1 MKNGGSFHSYVKLP
15 EGIIFYIFWVGF
27 LQVHWVDDF
36 LMAGAWTYG
45 ILQGLGGDGK
55 HYMIYMYQ
63 TWQSNMATWRKF
75 LPNSWWFSGEMPYT
89 FADFH
94 GVFQAHN
101 LELWEEKSVRRSKW
115 LCWRTRPPRASV
127 ASIGIYR
134 NLSHHCFISKSENVL
149 HYAVGPSWLQ
159 GLFWPPLPFPPFLPQ
174 VGGMGRRLED
184 VTHELQDGCPMVTF
198 WSLMRKNLRR

>member
-1 MKNGGSFHSYVKLP
+1 MESFKGWEETVN
-15 EGIIFYIFWVGF
+15 ITWF
-27 LQVHWVDDF
+27 
-36 LMAGAWTYG
+36 TCT
-45 ILQGLGGDGK
+45 K
-55 HYMIYMYQ
+55 HGNQ
-63 TWQSNMATWRKF
+63 TWQHGGNSFQTAGDF
-75 LPNSWWFSGEMPYT
+75 LGKCLIHLQIFMEFFRPTIWSSEKK
-89 FADFH
+89 
-94 GVFQAHN
+94 N
-101 LELWEEKSVRRSKW
+101 LFGGANGYAGGPGLQGHLLHLSE
-115 LCWRTRPPRASV
+115 
-127 ASIGIYR
+127 SIGIYR